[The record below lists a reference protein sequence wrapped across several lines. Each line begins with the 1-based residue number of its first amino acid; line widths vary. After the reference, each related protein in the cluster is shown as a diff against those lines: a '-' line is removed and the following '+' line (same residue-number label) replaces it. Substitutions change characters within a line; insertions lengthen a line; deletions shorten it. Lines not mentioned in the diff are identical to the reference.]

1 MPQEELPDILA
12 GIVVA
17 AAFLA
22 GLWVAYRQGF
32 RAALPVRSREFD
44 FLEAGLALHDSRWLL
59 EGEATDRP
67 NPGASVLPVLHLQQA
82 GSRVTGTGRRADGTA
97 WQVEGIVQGRQINC
111 LTLGWEAGQPEPGML
126 MLRAAP
132 DGRSFKGYRIAW
144 DRQGALLSLREV
156 SLARTAATSEPATG
170 LPGNAWTNV
179 P

>member
-1 MPQEELPDILA
+1 MPDEVLPDVVA

-22 GLWVAYRQGF
+22 GLWIAYRQGF

-44 FLEAGLALHDSRWLL
+44 FLEADLALHDSHWRL
-59 EGEATDRP
+59 EEKSTERP
-67 NPGASVLPVLHLQQA
+67 SPVASVLPVLHLQQA

-97 WQVEGIVQGRQINC
+97 WQVEGIVQGRQILC
-111 LTLGWEAGQPEPGML
+111 LTLGWESGQPEPGML
-126 MLRAAP
+126 MVRAAP
-132 DGRSFKGYRIAW
+132 DGKSLTGYRITW

-156 SLARTAATSEPATG
+156 SLAQIAAPSEPAAG
-170 LPGNAWTNV
+170 LPGNALTNV